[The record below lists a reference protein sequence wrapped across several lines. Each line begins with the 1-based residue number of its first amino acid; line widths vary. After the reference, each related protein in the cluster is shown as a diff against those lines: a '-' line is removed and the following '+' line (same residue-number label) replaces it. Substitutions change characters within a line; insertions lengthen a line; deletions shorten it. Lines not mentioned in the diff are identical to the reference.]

1 MTSRIDL
8 ARHFLALAERDLRAF
23 QKLVDDPDVD
33 EATVGFLAQQAVE
46 KCLKAV
52 LARHD
57 RPFRRTHDLVELLDI
72 LADAG
77 APLPPHADTLDELTP
92 YAVEFRYGFVEP
104 ASNSGTLGA
113 SRSRIRRSPPLASTR
128 PRLR

>member
-8 ARHFLALAERDLRAF
+8 ARHFLAMADRDLRAF

-57 RPFRRTHDLVELLDI
+57 RPFRRTHDLAELLDS

-77 APLPPHADTLDELTP
+77 APLPPDADTLDELTP

-104 ASNSGTLGA
+104 TGLDRNAVKRAVEEVRVWAEEG
-113 SRSRIRRSPPLASTR
+113 IKDP
-128 PRLR
+128 